1 MKTNGHDQPTDREWA
16 DAPLHVERTD
26 WAKEPTRSILKLEK
40 RIERNGKTYTQHIWI
55 NIHQL
60 RGVAED
66 QLNRRPPAK

>member
-1 MKTNGHDQPTDREWA
+1 MKANGHDQPTDREWA

-26 WAKEPTRSILKLEK
+26 WANDPMRSIFKLEK
-40 RIERNGKTYTQHIWI
+40 TIERNGKTYKPYVWI

-66 QLNRRPPAK
+66 QLNRPPFTK